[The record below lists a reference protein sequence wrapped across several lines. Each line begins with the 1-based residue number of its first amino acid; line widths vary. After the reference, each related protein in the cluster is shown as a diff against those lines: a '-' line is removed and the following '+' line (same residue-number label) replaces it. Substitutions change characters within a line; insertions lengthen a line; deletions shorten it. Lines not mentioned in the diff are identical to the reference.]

1 MTMPVHPGEI
11 LREEFLVPLDIS
23 ANKLAT
29 AIRVPATRIGA
40 IVNEQRGITGDTAL
54 RLAKF
59 FDTTPQ
65 FWMNLQSLYEIEI
78 ARDQHGAEIDRDV
91 RRRA

>member
-1 MTMPVHPGEI
+1 MSVHPGEI

-29 AIRVPATRIGA
+29 AIRVPVTRIGA